1 MEQQRT
7 CPSCHAV
14 TEAQNYCPV
23 CGTRLAERMP
33 IPGTS
38 LVILGAVVV
47 LISVFLAWFRATGFA
62 GVLNQPYTLEWDAF
76 SSHAFLAACLLVAM
90 CANLAIIA
98 YARYRRPIAGR
109 YQDIGPLVLGGLAV
123 ITAAGILLAVLA
135 RTNIPDEVA
144 LYRDPH
150 IVAGGYVALG
160 GFLVMACGVARLA
173 VSGSIGRRSRARVAV

>member
-7 CPSCHAV
+7 CPSCQAL

-23 CGTRLAERMP
+23 CGTRLAERIP

-47 LISVFLAWFRATGFA
+47 LISMFVAWFKATGFA
-62 GVLNQPYTLEWDAF
+62 GLLNQPYTLEWNALR
-76 SSHAFLAACLLVAM
+76 SHAFLAAFMLLAM

-98 YARYRRPIAGR
+98 YARFRRPIAGR
-109 YQDIGPLVLGGLAV
+109 YQDLGPFLLGGLAI
-123 ITAAGILLAVLA
+123 ITVVGALLAVLA
-135 RTNIPDEVA
+135 MNKIPDEVA

-150 IVAGGYVALG
+150 SVAGGYVALG

-173 VSGSIGRRSRARVAV
+173 LSAVTRRGSRATVAV